1 MNMSCTSILVDR
13 LLFSLYVCAS
23 QAQMI
28 RNTICLPTWR
38 TDPPVVF
45 LRVVVD
51 SRVQIIVCICL
62 LDFMLFQYAFGMH
75 PQP

>member
-1 MNMSCTSILVDR
+1 MLCTSILVDR

-28 RNTICLPTWR
+28 RNTLCLPTWR
-38 TDPPVVF
+38 TNPPVVF

-62 LDFMLFQYAFGMH
+62 LHFVLSWYAFGMH